1 MCKLCGCF
9 HNSWPQTKIN
19 HERINFLPS
28 IVITNYSRAWIYAQS
43 NCIFITTS
51 GFLLFEWIL
60 LSGYTPETSIFILMC
75 SDGWIMIKV
84 IRNLRFCIFNGMS
97 LFIRKRTFFFD
108 TQLIR
113 TWKYWKWH
121 GGLILTL
128 WAWSLLAFNFWFS
141 PNKLCNFVIQF
152 SDFTLQL
159 SNFLVLKAKTC

>member
-1 MCKLCGCF
+1 MVAQWKLTTKQQQRFDINLDIKKNIRNISIAVNFNFFPSQYFFFIPFVCKLCGCF

-19 HERINFLPS
+19 HEWINFLPS

-97 LFIRKRTFFFD
+97 LFIRKRTFFWY
-108 TQLIR
+108 T
-113 TWKYWKWH
+113 
-121 GGLILTL
+121 
-128 WAWSLLAFNFWFS
+128 
-141 PNKLCNFVIQF
+141 
-152 SDFTLQL
+152 
-159 SNFLVLKAKTC
+159 